1 VGRNPRLLEGNVV
14 YHVFNRR
21 TDKQCLF
28 ASDAAYED
36 FLGVIERAKKLYP
49 IRFHA
54 YCLINTHWHFAA
66 SAEVPR
72 TLSACFQWVATTHA
86 VRFRVQTGTRGNG
99 HVYQDRFKTKGVESA
114 VSYVRLLK
122 YIEANPVAAG
132 LVERAEEYRWSSLH
146 ERKPGQTRLIEP
158 GPWELPD
165 TWLELV
171 NTPDVAFEQLLSPP
185 GSIAVFWAERPNVSA
200 TWSSGG
206 GDGGGEDRGR
216 RSRSWGTEVD
226 NQGDGGGG
234 GRGRRS
240 VGRVG

>member
-171 NTPDVAFEQLLSPP
+171 NTPDVAFEQLLSLLGQLPSFGP
-185 GSIAVFWAERPNVSA
+185 NARTFPQLGRAEAGTEVARTGDGDREA
-200 TWSSGG
+200 GG
-206 GDGGGEDRGR
+206 RRSTTKGTEVAGAGDGGR
-216 RSRSWGTEVD
+216 
-226 NQGDGGGG
+226 
-234 GRGRRS
+234 
-240 VGRVG
+240 